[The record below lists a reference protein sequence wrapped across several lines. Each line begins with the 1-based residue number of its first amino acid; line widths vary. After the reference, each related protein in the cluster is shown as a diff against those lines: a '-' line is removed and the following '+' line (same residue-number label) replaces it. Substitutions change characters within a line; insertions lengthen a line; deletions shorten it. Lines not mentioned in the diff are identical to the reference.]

1 MSSRASPRG
10 NPKLGPEA
18 WCDIYVLPSSD
29 LTPELTDVKAQAVL
43 HITGLVK
50 SLVHQ
55 LLDPLLCGRPHDRGK
70 THIPLRCDF
79 VVGRQAGHVGEALG
93 LADRPLVE
101 RCDAGCE
108 VLDKRI
114 KVSIRE

>member
-1 MSSRASPRG
+1 MASPLVSILILCSPFFRR
-10 NPKLGPEA
+10 
-18 WCDIYVLPSSD
+18 
-29 LTPELTDVKAQAVL
+29 LTPELTDVIAQTVL

-50 SLVHQ
+50 SQVHQ

-79 VVGRQAGHVGEALG
+79 EVRWQTGHVGEALG
-93 LADRPLVE
+93 LADRTFVE

-108 VLDKRI
+108 GLDKRI
-114 KVSIRE
+114 KISIRE